1 MALSGTQV
9 TRLGLY
15 GGTRGLYG
23 SFEGKTEQEIIE
35 VVAGGVRKRKIK
47 VMPKHFFPWEQ
58 EEDEYIEEV
67 IKDLKRPILKIVKR
81 APQPDFDSTL
91 EGERLNQEIIKELKR
106 VEKLRKKKAQRR
118 KAIEML
124 LLS

>member
-1 MALSGTQV
+1 VIIQWNLRTSSQILAGFDYYHSYV
-9 TRLGLY
+9 T
-15 GGTRGLYG
+15 
-23 SFEGKTEQEIIE
+23 SSTETIEPE
-35 VVAGGVRKRKIK
+35 VVTGGVRKRKIK

-58 EEDEYIEEV
+58 EEDDFIEEV

-106 VEKLRKKKAQRR
+106 VEKIRKKKAQRR